1 MESIGYLIYYTH
13 LYTFFYLRL
22 ETLILTL
29 APSTSRKMICM
40 SQTTEKRSIGTKIKF
55 FLLFRQLQLIF
66 NYHIIM
72 QYCLLACLLAW
83 PSAVGLAYLHAPSKI
98 SSALARR

>member
-72 QYCLLACLLAW
+72 QYCLLACLLGPAQ
-83 PSAVGLAYLHAPSKI
+83 
-98 SSALARR
+98 